1 MTGQWRILNPPEPN
15 LSSPNDMA
23 SSTSVKRASGWW
35 WPSAETAKQQESM
48 LHLTSDPPNEWEGAK
63 WTKGLRVRAPE
74 CAKKIATIIDRARPD
89 ATGYSLSTAA
99 MSFALVAATRTAVM
113 DENADWLAAFHRA
126 DRATMEACYREH
138 HAAVTR
144 AVGTVL
150 TGADQE
156 TVVQEVFL
164 RLLSSEPM
172 RRTFLGGSLGA
183 WLGRVARNLAVD
195 YWRRHRLEAGHDGE
209 GPPDAHVTAA
219 RQEAEMDARLLVERF
234 RREKLPPQWIPVFEA
249 RFLQQLSQREAARA
263 LGVFR
268 TTLAYQE
275 LRIRQLMNEFL
286 DELAR

>member
-1 MTGQWRILNPPEPN
+1 
-15 LSSPNDMA
+15 
-23 SSTSVKRASGWW
+23 
-35 WPSAETAKQQESM
+35 M
-48 LHLTSDPPNEWEGAK
+48 LYLTSGVLNEWHRPGGRKPGLGA
-63 WTKGLRVRAPE
+63 TIAE
-74 CAKKIATIIDRARPD
+74 CAKKIATIHRARPE
-89 ATGYSLSTAA
+89 ATGYSFFSAA
-99 MSFALVAATRTAVM
+99 MSFALVAATPTAVM
-113 DENADWLAAFHRA
+113 DEHADWLASFHRA

-138 HAAVTR
+138 HATVTR
-144 AVGTVL
+144 AVGSIL

-164 RLLSSEPM
+164 RLLSNEQM
-172 RRTFLGGSLGA
+172 RRTFAGGSIGA

-195 YWRRHRLEAGHDGE
+195 YWRRHRLESEHDGE
-209 GPPDAHVTAA
+209 EPPDAHLAAA
-219 RQEAEMDARLLVERF
+219 RQEAETDARLLVDRF
-234 RREKLPPQWIPVFEA
+234 RREKLPAQWVPVFEA